1 LNAIQIKLEAAR
13 QLQKIREEEERE
25 KAKNNFSLY
34 ASRYIYI
41 TDKKGNRVNLKEN
54 YVQQQIGNKIE
65 ELQSQGIP
73 PRLIILKS
81 RQMGASTGIQGRM
94 IFETCTKENRNGFV
108 VSHEDPSTS
117 AIFQKAKYMYDNLP
131 DEIRPLQKAS
141 NAQELIFDSP
151 LHYNGDKKGLHSK
164 IEIKTAGN
172 AGIGRSETRHYVHLS
187 EFAFWKGSDSN
198 TPDKQLS
205 GILQAVPDMPDT
217 WVIIESTANGMNSFY
232 DLWKDAEEGKN
243 GFIPLFFPWW
253 VHEEYKL
260 SVDDPEEFKSNLSE
274 YETWLY
280 NDLKLSLEQVKW
292 WRETKRI
299 KCNNDINQM
308 KQENPTT
315 PEEAFIFSGTPVFDN
330 ELVQKRIE
338 ILRKSD
344 RKVKYGYFEYEWNN
358 AEDKDHIKDDT
369 IKFVETSETDKR
381 GVIRIYE
388 EPLYGYPYVIG
399 GDTKGEGKDSYA
411 GTVINN
417 VTGVRAA
424 TLKMD
429 VNNSKPYTWQMYC
442 LGRYYNNAL
451 IGIEMNFN
459 TAPIEEL
466 ERLRYNN
473 QYFREK
479 YDDISGGYQR
489 KHGWKTDGTTR
500 PLIIDREVSLTNENL
515 GLFNDI
521 ETLQQMITFILDKNG
536 RPDAMP
542 GKHDD
547 LLLSDMIGQ
556 EIRGQQTTKIKVD
569 KVEKYPFNSIEYKV
583 EKNLEKMI
591 KARKRG
597 RSEFV

>member
-1 LNAIQIKLEAAR
+1 MLTAAEEIELIKLLEIE
-13 QLQKIREEEERE
+13 QKEREEEE
-25 KAKNNFSLY
+25 AKNNFPIY
-34 ASRYIYI
+34 ASRNIYI

-54 YVQQQIGNKIE
+54 YVQQQIGKKIE
-65 ELQSQGIP
+65 KLQSQGIP

-131 DEIRPLQKAS
+131 DGTRPLQKAS
-141 NAQELIFDSP
+141 NAQELIFDTP
-151 LHYNGDKKGLHSK
+151 LHYAGDKKGLHSK

-172 AGIGRSETRHYVHLS
+172 SGIGRSETRHYVHLS

-205 GILQAVPDMPDT
+205 GILQAVPDMIDT

-253 VHEEYKL
+253 VHEEYQMGIEDK
-260 SVDDPEEFKSNLSE
+260 EEFKSNLDE

-280 NDLKLSLEQVKW
+280 NDLKLSLERVKW

-330 ELVQKRIE
+330 EKVQKRIE
-338 ILRKSD
+338 VLRKSN
-344 RKVKYGYFEYEWNN
+344 RQIKYGYFEYEWNN
-358 AEDKDHIKDDT
+358 AKDKDHIKDDT
-369 IKFVETSETDKR
+369 IKFVETSEGDKR

-388 EPLYGYPYVIG
+388 TVRKGYPYVIG
-399 GDTKGEGKDSYA
+399 GDTKGEGKDSYS
-411 GTVINN
+411 GQVINN
-417 VTGVRAA
+417 ATGDRTA

-442 LGRYYNNAL
+442 LGKYYNNAL
-451 IGIEMNFN
+451 IGIEINFN

-466 ERLRYNN
+466 ERLKYTK
-473 QYFREK
+473 QYVRQK
-479 YDDISGGYQR
+479 YDDYTGSYQ
-489 KHGWKTDGTTR
+489 KKYGWKTDGTTR
-500 PLIIDREVSLTNENL
+500 PLIIDREVSLTNDNL

-521 ETLQQMITFILDKNG
+521 ETLQQMITFIKDKNG

-547 LLLSDMIGQ
+547 LLFADMIGQ
-556 EIRGQQTTKIKVD
+556 EIMKQQTTEIKVN
-569 KVEKYPFNSIEYKV
+569 KVEKCPINSLEYKV
-583 EKNLEKMI
+583 EKNLDKLI
-591 KARKRG
+591 KSRKRG